1 MSKKSQRNGFYYFML
16 DFKKRE
22 EKNGNKF
29 ASLAKVQADAK
40 CSKEWQELSPD
51 QRKIYNSKAK
61 KTTQEKLTG
70 LGESVKILEKRE
82 IENLKYETN
91 MREYIDTTIRHAI
104 HTERLDIIS
113 FHFIHV
119 HWYYTKTNMD
129 NVIDY
134 IPAEFAV
141 VEFSLS
147 EGVKRCCQ
155 EIITPKIEIGYTREA
170 MEHSDEAH
178 KIDIYRTGPE
188 TNYKD
193 LYKKVYDFMSLGDKS
208 LKKLPPLY
216 TTSKMKTVVP
226 CFFQRM
232 TDAAGVPIDTFDLYS
247 LEYLFGTLMMEL
259 NEGFPEF
266 GNRTLL
272 AEAELNKGAF
282 DHVQN
287 IGCLYHNGLFDIGNL
302 CSQSIATQ
310 WVYTLCDAFCPILRI
325 EMIDGI
331 HSPDKDIDSLEA
343 RMNSLSVKEY
353 RHKTMR
359 SETGVS
365 EAYRLKAGS
374 RTREENEQRKKAGG
388 TLTIT
393 YGQTETNTSIIVPSA
408 SSSVSN
414 YRAAGSSSRTPI
426 SLSQVLVG
434 VEANLEP
441 NDEDFPAI
449 GSPKFKSHSKKKKN

>member
-1 MSKKSQRNGFYYFML
+1 ML

-22 EKNGNKF
+22 EKNGSKF
-29 ASLAKVQADAK
+29 ASLTEIQANAK
-40 CSKEWQELSPD
+40 CSKEWQDLSAD
-51 QRKIYNSKAK
+51 QKKMYNSKAK
-61 KTTQEKLTG
+61 KNTQEKKTG
-70 LGESVKILEKRE
+70 LGESVKTLEKRE
-82 IENLKYETN
+82 AENVKYETN
-91 MREYIDTTIRHAI
+91 MREYIDTTIRQDI
-104 HTERLDIIS
+104 YTNRIKIIS
-113 FHFIHV
+113 FYFIHV
-119 HWYYTKTNMD
+119 HWYYTKIDME

-141 VEFSLS
+141 VEFSLT
-147 EGVKRCCQ
+147 EGVKRCLH
-155 EIITPKIEIGYTREA
+155 EIIAPNIEIGYTREA

-193 LYKKVYDFMSLGDKS
+193 LYQKFVDFMSLGDKS
-208 LKKLPPLY
+208 MKKLPPLY
-216 TTSKMKTVVP
+216 TTNKMKTVVP

-247 LEYLFGTLMMEL
+247 LEYLFGTLMMAL
-259 NEGFPEF
+259 NDEFPEF

-282 DHVQN
+282 DYVQN
-287 IGCLYHNGLFDIGNL
+287 IGCQYHNELFDIGNL
-302 CSQSIATQ
+302 CSQSIAIQ
-310 WVYTLCDAFCPILRI
+310 WVYTLCDALCPLLEI

-331 HSPDKDIDSLEA
+331 HCPDKDINSLEA

-353 RHKTMR
+353 KYKTIR

-365 EAYRLKAGS
+365 EAYRLKAGA
-374 RTREENEQRKKAGG
+374 RTREENEQRKRAGG
-388 TLTIT
+388 SLTIT
-393 YGQTETNTSIIVPSA
+393 YGQTETNTSIFVPSA

-414 YRAAGSSSRTPI
+414 YIAVGSSSRIPI
-426 SLSQVLVG
+426 SLSEVLVG

-441 NDEDFPAI
+441 NDDDFPAI
-449 GSPKFKSHSKKKKN
+449 GSSKFKSRSKKN